1 MQRLMTLIAELTT
14 WEVAFGVAFAM
25 LLALF
30 LVPMYVLH
38 CTGRN
43 LLNNNAG
50 RIAHR
55 EWMFGS
61 MVIIYSRWP
70 ISKGWQGCSA
80 RKKTSRS
87 CMLTMGTVQIEL
99 IRLCRSQAPIYKAT
113 YKHAKKHA

>member
-14 WEVAFGVAFAM
+14 WEVAFGMAFAL

-43 LLNNNAG
+43 LLNSNVG

-55 EWMFGS
+55 EWMLGHT
-61 MVIIYSRWP
+61 VIIYSRWP

-87 CMLTMGTVQIEL
+87 CMLTTGTVQIEL
-99 IRLCRSQAPIYKAT
+99 IRLCRSQAPLYRAT
-113 YKHAKKHA
+113 YNNAKKA